1 MSDTK
6 NKKYVVVRSGL
17 RVSDQEYDAPNDA
30 KPEVEHWNK
39 ILQRWPDGTHIEV
52 VEKDDKKH
60 RIW

>member
-6 NKKYVVVRSGL
+6 TKKYVVVRSGM
-17 RVSDQEYDAPNDA
+17 RVSDMEYDIPADA
-30 KPEVEHWNK
+30 NEELMHWKSIVN
-39 ILQRWPDGTHIEV
+39 RWPDGSVVEI